1 MAPLEQAKTAAFWKL
16 ALCLDC
22 GRESQATEL
31 VTECPACGGWLI
43 DAALIL
49 ECADFLEGEEE

>member
-1 MAPLEQAKTAAFWKL
+1 MPPLEQAKTAAFWEH

-22 GRESQATEL
+22 GRESRTTEL
-31 VTECPACGGWLI
+31 VTECPACGGRLI

-49 ECADFLEGEEE
+49 ECAAFLEGEEE